1 MNAMKKSIGPTTNP
15 PKMLPPEFDEVEY

>member
-1 MNAMKKSIGPTTNP
+1 MNAMKKSMGPTKNP